1 MSDLDPVRAVL
12 AVFPQVTEA
21 AERYK
26 IAEPD
31 RESRGLARG
40 IANERTL
47 FDQTAQRILL
57 FSPSSASS
65 SSHDDNAWLPCL
77 ENELGRET
85 AAQVLHDLQTLTE
98 QLQILKTELVSAG
111 RAKGVLDKIRGKASG
126 SARGPPKN
134 PRTRLQ
140 KRLDVVSNTN
150 ELLASRL
157 SFGHTLLSRASQ
169 PPNATGIIDV
179 LDGVSRSALVAFD
192 TFKRDFTCHCYD
204 SHIVYLECPGIAEGL
219 SSGQAMKANH
229 AQPLKFFIQPSTESP
244 NQDSACSF
252 NSLASE
258 QDIASISPLEDWMHL
273 QGADLDWKRRIELAL
288 QLSLAVVHL
297 SPTPWIDDS
306 WTWDSWAIA
315 ADPMTSYEPLFGR
328 PLLFR
333 HRFGSST
340 APNNPRPP
348 SSTVWSILSRG
359 PALGRLG
366 LCLLELAFG
375 HSISEI
381 RRDGAGKDHFD
392 LRTGCDDELDVDVL
406 DFVAAKQLLVSRT
419 IRHKFG
425 EPFEDAV
432 RACIHQQFR
441 VGKSG
446 DIVELDRR
454 DPLFLQKAT
463 ISIISPLWLQLDRY
477 IRAEH
482 RDTVPNKKSLA
493 KVTVEGVRKED
504 LKLANRQDVVDS
516 LTQEILAQDMSK
528 LLPEKPE
535 LLVGQA
541 SSYSR
546 VDKNSRAVAHQDS
559 CLHEPT
565 LPEGRPAEPCSA
577 MGGSS
582 NSLPSVVRSA
592 AAGHAQ
598 DRERSR
604 AAGPDSERHGLRLP
618 SLSNESLEDSE
629 WAYDSATGT
638 TESVQT
644 WVADTLDEPP
654 EDSGHPVLSSIK
666 HLVLRVTLH
675 NFHAWNER
683 SPGPARGT
691 AGATI
696 PRESGQPKKRGR
708 HQPGRGVGQ
717 DKNGDDDD
725 DDEIENAWARK
736 RQRPDE
742 ANMTLA
748 CPFYKK
754 DRRLNG
760 SCCGKRLSRIRDV
773 KQHLKR
779 RHYMPIYCPICYKN
793 FLDETKRDNHTN
805 EMACERG
812 TYPRPVGISQKQQ
825 GELSKR
831 ALRQHTEEEQW
842 YGIFDILFPDHPRPD
857 SAYIDASL
865 MASAMAYQ
873 EFVTARG
880 LEILHNVLTA
890 SGAISWN
897 VPPGQ
902 DLETFQR
909 QILGEGLA
917 AISDEWAR
925 EGAISPQAAAEAA
938 HSAEGDPLGVMS
950 SGSISQHHGSAMDAD
965 AASSS
970 SVLQASSLSSIA
982 GSSEYAHSYH
992 EPCWPYESH
1001 QHENLFHD
1009 WDVANIL
1016 GEEGVREIQGVV
1028 SRAALPDH
1036 SLEWQHEGHVGHY
1049 RNR

>member
-1 MSDLDPVRAVL
+1 
-12 AVFPQVTEA
+12 
-21 AERYK
+21 
-26 IAEPD
+26 
-31 RESRGLARG
+31 
-40 IANERTL
+40 
-47 FDQTAQRILL
+47 
-57 FSPSSASS
+57 
-65 SSHDDNAWLPCL
+65 
-77 ENELGRET
+77 
-85 AAQVLHDLQTLTE
+85 
-98 QLQILKTELVSAG
+98 
-111 RAKGVLDKIRGKASG
+111 
-126 SARGPPKN
+126 
-134 PRTRLQ
+134 
-140 KRLDVVSNTN
+140 
-150 ELLASRL
+150 
-157 SFGHTLLSRASQ
+157 
-169 PPNATGIIDV
+169 
-179 LDGVSRSALVAFD
+179 
-192 TFKRDFTCHCYD
+192 
-204 SHIVYLECPGIAEGL
+204 
-219 SSGQAMKANH
+219 MKANH

-482 RDTVPNKKSLA
+482 RDTVPIKKSLA

-638 TESVQT
+638 TESAQT

-982 GSSEYAHSYH
+982 GSSEG
-992 EPCWPYESH
+992 
-1001 QHENLFHD
+1001 LFPGLLFRI
-1009 WDVANIL
+1009 IL
-1016 GEEGVREIQGVV
+1016 LNGSMRGM
-1028 SRAALPDH
+1028 
-1036 SLEWQHEGHVGHY
+1036 
-1049 RNR
+1049 